1 MDNALLKQLIEQ
13 HRRVVIPDFGA
24 FLKKETPEGESLVFS
39 PFLRKDDGMITD
51 ALVQEY
57 GVETDDARAMVGEFV
72 IYLRQSLASTGRYYI
87 DGVGMLKAD
96 ANGTVTLV
104 EGETPE
110 AETVEPEPV
119 PVPKPAPA
127 PVPPRPQQVQQGP
140 AATFNRPVPPAQP
153 TPQPM
158 PQPGPTPMPG
168 MTRPHSIQ
176 VQAPVPPVQQIQQT
190 PPPTPPV
197 QPVQQMPLQT
207 GSYTGVPPMPLNGG
221 YAQRGAMPGQQPYPP
236 VPPMGQQP
244 GQMPQRNPQQPMGGP
259 AQPMR
264 GGQQPA
270 PGQMPQRNMPPQM
283 GGGAPSMRGGQAMP
297 MGGGN
302 VPPRGPQEGHGQ
314 RMNPQG
320 GNNGRGPGNPGG
332 PNTKAQQGQQRRPTP
347 PRRKQPKTKT
357 DVWLIVAI
365 IAALI
370 VIAIMVYGFINTG
383 HGDLDMEMINAN
395 MAPVEDT
402 VTVVMP
408 EAGDAELAQ

>member
-24 FLKKETPEGESLVFS
+24 FLKKESPEGESLVFS
-39 PFLRKDDGMITD
+39 PFLRKDDGMVTD

-87 DGVGMLKAD
+87 EGVGMLKAD

-110 AETVEPEPV
+110 PETVEPEPI
-119 PVPKPAPA
+119 PEPKPTPT
-127 PVPPRPQQVQQGP
+127 PVQPIPQQVQQGP
-140 AATFNRPVPPAQP
+140 ATTYTRPVQP
-153 TPQPM
+153 TPAPV
-158 PQPGPTPMPG
+158 PTPTPMPG
-168 MTRPHSIQ
+168 MTRPQSIQ

-197 QPVQQMPLQT
+197 PPVQQMPLQT
-207 GSYTGVPPMPLNGG
+207 GSYTGVPPMPMNGG
-221 YAQRGAMPGQQPYPP
+221 YVQRGAIPGQQPYPP
-236 VPPMGQQP
+236 VPPAGQQP
-244 GQMPQRNPQQPMGGP
+244 LPGQMSQRNMQQPPLGGQPTNTPP
-259 AQPMR
+259 AMR
-264 GGQQPA
+264 GGQQPV
-270 PGQMPQRNMPPQM
+270 PGQMPQRNMQQPM
-283 GGGAPSMRGGQAMP
+283 GGGAPSMRGGQAVP

-302 VPPRGPQEGHGQ
+302 VPPRGPQEARGQ

-332 PNTKAQQGQQRRPTP
+332 PNAKAQQGQRRPMP
-347 PRRKQPKTKT
+347 PKRKQPKTKT
-357 DVWLIVAI
+357 DIWLIVAI

-395 MAPVEDT
+395 MAPIEDT
-402 VTVVMP
+402 VTIVVP
-408 EAGDAELAQ
+408 DGGESVQ